1 MTALWQSLRRFDTL
15 ALRLTLV
22 LAIGGTL
29 ASMYSLT
36 FSEWYLQHQ
45 MRQYRAEMIA
55 RSVADIAGH
64 IAANDHADMILLA
77 SNRIRGAH
85 LLQDASAPSWRPT
98 RPSIR
103 PCPRVFRGA

>member
-77 SNRIRGAH
+77 ATGSEARICCRH
-85 LLQDASAPSWRPT
+85 LLPSWRPT